1 MPCPPPDYLGRKR
14 LKHSQFTIQTPRET
28 LAAGV
33 SLNSLTL
40 SHSTLAVQEAI
51 KAELQSLKTQLA
63 EKDNQLEEDR
73 RSRMELQQ
81 EVSEKTEQLEKDR
94 KRLAELRQ
102 ELEELQRVERGSRNR
117 AYSFPNL
124 DVKPMEDQVILR
136 LHFALHA
143 QSVSRHHHL
152 WASCTRVLWLETL
165 RSTRMMRTQ
174 SYRRVSFSASFKP
187 GVVSSSLMY
196 ILHQGVLSGD
206 IKVPSDENPELWK
219 GLVFFF
225 F

>member
-1 MPCPPPDYLGRKR
+1 M
-14 LKHSQFTIQTPRET
+14 S
-28 LAAGV
+28 
-33 SLNSLTL
+33 SLTL

-63 EKDNQLEEDR
+63 EKDKQLEEHR

-136 LHFALHA
+136 LHSALHA
-143 QSVSRHHHL
+143 
-152 WASCTRVLWLETL
+152 
-165 RSTRMMRTQ
+165 
-174 SYRRVSFSASFKP
+174 
-187 GVVSSSLMY
+187 
-196 ILHQGVLSGD
+196 
-206 IKVPSDENPELWK
+206 
-219 GLVFFF
+219 
-225 F
+225 